1 MMAGMPFMPVSDSMF
16 LIGETREHPF
26 HVGGLQLFKPPVDAG
41 PDYAEVFYERLMSTT
56 EVSSDFRKRPGQPL
70 AVMGNL
76 TWIVD
81 DEVDWEYHV
90 RRSALPRR
98 PGCVSC

>member
-41 PDYAEVFYERLMSTT
+41 PDYAEVFYEQLMSTT
-56 EVSSDFRKRPGQPL
+56 EVSSDFRKRGGAGHGVGGVHAAAGALTRTDGAFDDVDVL
-70 AVMGNL
+70 A
-76 TWIVD
+76 
-81 DEVDWEYHV
+81 
-90 RRSALPRR
+90 
-98 PGCVSC
+98 